1 MIVVHFSRGDEELYE
16 QTKNKQD
23 RYDRKS
29 KMITMA
35 QSNANGVSVTVS
47 FRSCF
52 SNIFFSS
59 FSLGK
64 IKGHKQ
70 TRQNFDHRCLTRL
83 TKGSHLELFP
93 QFACG

>member
-47 FRSCF
+47 F
-52 SNIFFSS
+52 
-59 FSLGK
+59 
-64 IKGHKQ
+64 
-70 TRQNFDHRCLTRL
+70 
-83 TKGSHLELFP
+83 
-93 QFACG
+93 

>member
-1 MIVVHFSRGDEELYE
+1 MLNWAGKINHISKSIYLSIRSGYDNGPLFPLGDEELYE

-47 FRSCF
+47 FGSCF
-52 SNIFFSS
+52 LNIFFSS

-64 IKGHKQ
+64 IKGH
-70 TRQNFDHRCLTRL
+70 LTDA
-83 TKGSHLELFP
+83 P
-93 QFACG
+93 

>member
-1 MIVVHFSRGDEELYE
+1 MYLSIYQAEVGMIVVHFSRGDEELYE

-47 FRSCF
+47 F
-52 SNIFFSS
+52 
-59 FSLGK
+59 
-64 IKGHKQ
+64 
-70 TRQNFDHRCLTRL
+70 
-83 TKGSHLELFP
+83 
-93 QFACG
+93 